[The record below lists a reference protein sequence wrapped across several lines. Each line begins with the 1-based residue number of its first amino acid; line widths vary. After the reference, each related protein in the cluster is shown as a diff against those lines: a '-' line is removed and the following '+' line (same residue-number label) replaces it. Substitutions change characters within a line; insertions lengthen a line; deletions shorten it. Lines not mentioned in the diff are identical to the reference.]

1 MVISGRKK
9 LFQVATKMNRKMV
22 TIAGASSRST
32 MVKKIRI
39 SLAPSMRA
47 ESMISLGTEESAYT
61 RPRKTPKG
69 LTEHGRMIDQTVLV
83 R

>member
-1 MVISGRKK
+1 MSSAELMVISGRKK

-32 MVKKIRI
+32 MVKKMRI

-47 ESMISLGTEESAYT
+47 ESIISLGTEESA
-61 RPRKTPKG
+61 
-69 LTEHGRMIDQTVLV
+69 
-83 R
+83 

>member
-1 MVISGRKK
+1 MTGLSSAELMVISGRKK

-32 MVKKIRI
+32 MVKKMRI

-47 ESMISLGTEESAYT
+47 ESMISLGTEESA
-61 RPRKTPKG
+61 
-69 LTEHGRMIDQTVLV
+69 
-83 R
+83 

>member
-1 MVISGRKK
+1 MTGLSSAELIVISGRKK

-47 ESMISLGTEESAYT
+47 ESMISLGTEESA
-61 RPRKTPKG
+61 
-69 LTEHGRMIDQTVLV
+69 
-83 R
+83 